1 MSRKRKKIG
10 ETEGKRPNT
19 NVLNFKKQTLLLEVI
34 VLPDQK
40 QETLLDN
47 LENVEAV
54 NTSQD
59 KVEKSFPQN
68 MYVTLPFPQQ
78 YQLAQLD
85 QQFAKFL

>member
-78 YQLAQLD
+78 YQRAQLD